1 MSQGLRFSPPG
12 QPLPPPPDG
21 AAFVETAVSLDLVP
35 RLVTRLGTVRLQQEL
50 GESVA
55 GRLLRHILAGTF
67 DHLLWR
73 IARRH

>member
-1 MSQGLRFSPPG
+1 
-12 QPLPPPPDG
+12 
-21 AAFVETAVSLDLVP
+21 VETAVLLDLVP
-35 RLVTRLGTVRLQQEL
+35 RLVTRLGAVRLQQEL

-55 GRLLRHILAGTF
+55 GRLQRHILAGTF